1 VTDKV
6 SLLGLF
12 ISLFFFFAYISLFTS
27 LFASISLFLPKVS
40 SMSQTPRRFNQWAA
54 CLALGVGACAAHAA
68 ELGDFYNLGPR
79 PAETAIRVGAVV
91 ISGQLYQ
98 GASEQKVSALPGVF
112 LQASNGLF
120 ADPLNGVGYSF
131 EPQGALQYGLRLN
144 LETGRSVETTL
155 PGFEKIK
162 ARANPGAFANYTVN
176 DKLTL
181 RSALRLGMGDA
192 ADGSLLHVG
201 GSYKVLQAGFFGV
214 SLNASLKYADS
225 NYMQSYFG
233 VSPSQSAASGL
244 KAYQPS
250 AGFAA
255 AKVGLTAGTPLSRQ
269 IFVFTNVSLQRL
281 LGDAAN
287 SPIVSK
293 KMQPT
298 AFLGGVYTF

>member
-1 VTDKV
+1 MSLTTRPLQPIALCFAA
-6 SLLGLF
+6 SLLC
-12 ISLFFFFAYISLFTS
+12 T
-27 LFASISLFLPKVS
+27 VS
-40 SMSQTPRRFNQWAA
+40 Y
-54 CLALGVGACAAHAA
+54 AA

-91 ISGQLYQ
+91 ISGQAYQ
-98 GASEQKVSALPGVF
+98 GASEQKTSVLPGVF
-112 LQASNGLF
+112 LQTSNGLF
-120 ADPLNGVGYSF
+120 ADPLNGIGYSF
-131 EPQGALQYGLRLN
+131 EPIGNLQYGLRVN
-144 LETGRSVETTL
+144 LDTGRSVETTL

-181 RSALRLGMGDA
+181 RSALRLGMGDG

-214 SLNASLKYADS
+214 SVNASLKYADS

-233 VSPSQSAASGL
+233 VSAAQSAASGL
-244 KAYQPS
+244 KAYKPA

-269 IFVFTNVSLQRL
+269 IFVFANLSVQRL
-281 LGDAAN
+281 MGDAAN

-293 KMQPT
+293 KTQPT
-298 AFLGGVYTF
+298 AFIGGVYTF